1 MTSSGDGEESPV
13 CDGFG
18 VRAALVSLGRR
29 MAVAGRRCTGGLSD
43 RVARLRAAVEDRQV
57 DPEDGGRCRAVAAR
71 VVAAARPA
79 AARCRRLVGGRL
91 AEACRPPR
99 LRESLGS
106 REFLGS
112 RESRELLGSRE
123 SLRSWESRESSG
135 SREFMGFRKSREF
148 PGVPGVAG
156 VVEGGARRVRRNVLR
171 RRRRMWCGDR
181 EGALLGDAA
190 AAAGSC
196 RPHGA
201 RLRYT
206 LH

>member
-79 AARCRRLVGGRL
+79 PGRRGCGSRWGPGSSWGL
-91 AEACRPPR
+91 ASPENCWG
-99 LRESLGS
+99 LGS
-106 REFLGS
+106 
-112 RESRELLGSRE
+112 
-123 SLRSWESRESSG
+123 
-135 SREFMGFRKSREF
+135 
-148 PGVPGVAG
+148 P
-156 VVEGGARRVRRNVLR
+156 
-171 RRRRMWCGDR
+171 
-181 EGALLGDAA
+181 
-190 AAAGSC
+190 
-196 RPHGA
+196 
-201 RLRYT
+201 
-206 LH
+206 